1 MPRAF
6 VVRAAVGDGSIDHPT
21 TRLENTPEYYG
32 AGELALAGGVLGDIR
47 DPELVGIVAR
57 KLTFNQVIRG
67 GDVGAS
73 PESRPSADSGD
84 SRPSHEHLHRVVPNG
99 DAGTEGQL
107 RRDPPG
113 TVGAA

>member
-1 MPRAF
+1 MPSAF
-6 VVRAAVGDGSIDHPT
+6 VVRAAVSDASVDHPT

-32 AGELALAGGVLGDIR
+32 AVELALARGVLGDIR

-67 GDVGAS
+67 GDVGDS

-84 SRPSHEHLHRVVPNG
+84 SRPSHEHLHRVVANG
-99 DAGTEGQL
+99 NAMPHGQF
-107 RRDPPG
+107 RIHTPG

>member
-6 VVRAAVGDGSIDHPT
+6 VVSAAVGDASIDHPT

-32 AGELALAGGVLGDIR
+32 AGELALAGGVLGDIG
-47 DPELVGIVAR
+47 DPELVGIMAR
-57 KLTFNQVIRG
+57 KLTLHQVMCRR
-67 GDVGAS
+67 DVGDS

-84 SRPSHEHLHRVVPNG
+84 SRSRHEHLHRVVPNG